1 MYKKLEELR
10 NESIICKD
18 SGATFGLGITEERL
32 CEMLKEFFGEPKN
45 IVGLP
50 RSTVLD
56 LFESFCTD
64 NGYPVVNRATTG
76 RALRKFFGITRKKAR
91 VDGVPREIYI
101 FENGARD

>member
-1 MYKKLEELR
+1 MYQKLKELKSKSMPC
-10 NESIICKD
+10 ESD
-18 SGATFGLGITEERL
+18 GATYGWGMTEERL

-50 RSTVLD
+50 RCTVLD

-76 RALRKFFGITRKKAR
+76 RALHKFFGIISKKAR
-91 VDGVPREIYI
+91 VDGTPRNIYA
-101 FENGARD
+101 FENGARI

>member
-1 MYKKLEELR
+1 MYQKLKELKSKSMPC
-10 NESIICKD
+10 ESD
-18 SGATFGLGITEERL
+18 GATYGWGMTEERL

-64 NGYPVVNRATTG
+64 NDYPVISRGTTG

>member
-10 NESIICKD
+10 DESIICKD
-18 SGATFGLGITEERL
+18 NGATFGLGITEERL

-56 LFESFCTD
+56 HLE
-64 NGYPVVNRATTG
+64 R
-76 RALRKFFGITRKKAR
+76 
-91 VDGVPREIYI
+91 
-101 FENGARD
+101 

>member
-50 RSTVLD
+50 RRTVLD

-76 RALRKFFGITRKKAR
+76 RALHKFFGITSKKAR
-91 VDGVPREIYI
+91 VDGTPRNIYA
-101 FENGARD
+101 FENGARI